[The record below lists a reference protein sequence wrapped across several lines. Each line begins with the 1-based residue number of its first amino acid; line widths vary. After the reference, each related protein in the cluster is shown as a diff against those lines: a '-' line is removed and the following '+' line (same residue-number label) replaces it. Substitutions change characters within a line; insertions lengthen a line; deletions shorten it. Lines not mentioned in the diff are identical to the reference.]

1 MDLDFVFVLCLYR
14 CVTLEAVE
22 DEEKHIL
29 AVHSKELVNQIKTIS
44 SRRYHFRRSLADRF
58 DSIYFNEGS
67 SESAY
72 LAAGSAIEVLYND
85 FLFFYILL

>member
-1 MDLDFVFVLCLYR
+1 
-14 CVTLEAVE
+14 VTLEAVE
-22 DEEKHIL
+22 TEDKHIL

-44 SRRYHFRRSLADRF
+44 SRRYQFRRKVADRL

>member
-1 MDLDFVFVLCLYR
+1 
-14 CVTLEAVE
+14 VTLEAVE
-22 DEEKHIL
+22 AEDKHIL

-44 SRRYHFRRSLADRF
+44 SIRYQFRRKVADRL

-72 LAAGSAIEVLYND
+72 LAAGSAIEV
-85 FLFFYILL
+85 